1 MEYNEEHARAY
12 AERRKGYSETD
23 QELFRIL
30 DAFNVRDKAV
40 LDFGCGDGHHAV
52 EISDMGARHVMGVDI
67 SKAMIQRAK
76 AHEAAGKPIN
86 FTLYDGKTI
95 PCEDETFEIV
105 MSNFVLHNISD
116 TQSILTELHRVMKP
130 GGQFVGIFNVCE
142 VRPGHEHLYNT
153 HIPIRLGQDEP
164 PLIVQN
170 LAKSIEEIRTSFENS
185 GLQIKT
191 VDDLHHPNAQIHD
204 EYEHADKVVKHV
216 IMIVAEKK

>member
-1 MEYNEEHARAY
+1 MEYNEAHARAY

-30 DAFNVRDKAV
+30 DTFNVRDKAV
-40 LDFGCGDGHHAV
+40 LDFGCGDGHHAA
-52 EISDMGARHVMGVDI
+52 EISNMGARQVVGVDI
-67 SKAMIQRAK
+67 SEAMIQRAK
-76 AHEAAGKPIN
+76 ANEVPERSIS
-86 FTLYDGKTI
+86 FTLYDGKQI
-95 PCEDETFEIV
+95 PSPDAGFEIV

-116 TQSILTELHRVMKP
+116 TESILKEINRVMKP

-153 HIPIRLGQDEP
+153 HIPIRLGQEEP

-170 LAKSIEEIRTSFENS
+170 LAKSIEEIRVSFKNS

-191 VDDLHHPNAQIHD
+191 VDDLYHPNAQIHD
-204 EYEHADKVVKHV
+204 EYEHVDKVVKHV
-216 IMIVAEKK
+216 IMIVVEKK